1 MIGVIYLAKSKFLTY
16 KGKPIVRKDNEI
28 YYGNMADSHV
38 IMLRIMST
46 KTVGD
51 MEVAE
56 KVLVQLMSTDESLP
70 ATKRVI
76 KKSDKIGLYNAMDIA
91 AVWLDR
97 ALKGK

>member
-1 MIGVIYLAKSKFLTY
+1 MAQNKFLTY
-16 KGKPIVRKDNEI
+16 KGKPIVRKGNEI

-38 IMLRIMST
+38 IMLRILTT

-56 KVLVQLMSTDESLP
+56 KVVVQLMATDESLP
-70 ATKRVI
+70 ATERVV

-91 AVWLDR
+91 AIWLER
-97 ALKGK
+97 ALRDSKK

>member
-1 MIGVIYLAKSKFLTY
+1 MAQNKFLTY
-16 KGKPIVRKDNEI
+16 KGKPIVRKGNEI

-46 KTVGD
+46 KTIGD

-56 KVLVQLMSTDESLP
+56 KVVVQLMATDDSLP
-70 ATKRVI
+70 ATERVV

-91 AVWLDR
+91 VVWLER
-97 ALKGK
+97 ALRGK